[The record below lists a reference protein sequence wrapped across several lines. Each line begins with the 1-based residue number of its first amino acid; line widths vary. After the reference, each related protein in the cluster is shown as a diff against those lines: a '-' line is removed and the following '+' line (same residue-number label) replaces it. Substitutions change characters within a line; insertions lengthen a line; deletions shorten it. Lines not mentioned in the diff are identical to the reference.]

1 MNLCVYEKYTH
12 MWCVGR
18 RAQVNC
24 ACIKVSSYKLDR
36 LCLNLVR
43 WVEHILAQFASC
55 MCMWLFDSECYVRKA
70 AASILVLTLPHSSC
84 KYKDARKACVL
95 QEEYGGASRVMKES
109 QDSWETMN
117 IMEVKSKL
125 DQGVQNLDPTIIRRI
140 QLWKLGD
147 FGKCMGLLPTT
158 KSIGRSYNKAK
169 KGDNLKKS

>member
-1 MNLCVYEKYTH
+1 MCGVY
-12 MWCVGR
+12 GR

-55 MCMWLFDSECYVRKA
+55 MCMWKFDSECYVRKA
-70 AASILVLTLPHSSC
+70 AASRLGSTLPHSSC
-84 KYKDARKACVL
+84 KYKDARNACVL
-95 QEEYGGASRVMKES
+95 QEGGASRVMKES
-109 QDSWETMN
+109 QDSWETIN
-117 IMEVKSKL
+117 IREVKSKL

-147 FGKCMGLLPTT
+147 FGKCMGLLPKT
-158 KSIGRSYNKAK
+158 KSVGEELQQGRERWQPSKVLAYC
-169 KGDNLKKS
+169 LI